1 MGTII
6 PPIPSTRVK
15 SYFFLRKLNFLVTV
29 FRFTVVFNISAAIKG
44 EAGIGKNTGFRI
56 LSASFIFAAL
66 ANIAVSWDLWFLE
79 YILEEAAS
87 GFMIPTFI
95 LFLRSN
101 QANPQATEVFPISV
115 SVPVINTPFSSSR
128 ATEDKCL
135 FVDKRK
141 FAII

>member
-1 MGTII
+1 
-6 PPIPSTRVK
+6 
-15 SYFFLRKLNFLVTV
+15 
-29 FRFTVVFNISAAIKG
+29 
-44 EAGIGKNTGFRI
+44 
-56 LSASFIFAAL
+56 
-66 ANIAVSWDLWFLE
+66 
-79 YILEEAAS
+79 
-87 GFMIPTFI
+87 MIPTFI